1 MILKKTI
8 QVISVLSVATAS
20 ITIANAQPAANQMVW
35 DALEYVRD
43 YKIDQEKTDPD
54 DAINTAIE
62 SWEDDYGSDGAT
74 ESEELLQL
82 SSDRN

>member
-8 QVISVLSVATAS
+8 QMISVLSVATAS
-20 ITIANAQPAANQMVW
+20 ITIANANQMVW

>member
-20 ITIANAQPAANQMVW
+20 ITIANANQMVW